1 MKKFFLGGNIYVLVV
16 MVLLITALS
25 VFAIIYRG
33 WVQALEGYG
42 YLGLFF
48 LNILAAATVI
58 VPIPAIVAVFAMGGI
73 LNPLLVGAVAGI
85 GEGIGGLSAYFLGH
99 SGRMG
104 FNNFHNSL
112 NGNKRYRSIYS
123 WIEKRLKNRWALTI
137 FVSSAIP
144 NPFFLPMGA
153 ASALAQFPFWKF
165 FMCCW
170 IGKTVKGIVIAGLGA
185 LGLRAIFH
193 IFGIPV

>member
-1 MKKFFLGGNIYVLVV
+1 MKKTFPDGNIYVLVA
-16 MVLLITALS
+16 MVLLITAIS
-25 VFAIIYRG
+25 VFAIIYRD

-58 VPIPAIVAVFAMGGI
+58 VPVPAIVAVFAMGGI
-73 LNPLLVGAVAGI
+73 LNPFLVGAVAGV

-99 SGRMG
+99 GGRMG
-104 FNNFHNSL
+104 FNNFNNNL
-112 NGNKRYRSIYS
+112 NDNKIYRSIYS
-123 WIEKRLKNRWALTI
+123 RIAKRMENRWPLTV

-153 ASALAQFPFWKF
+153 AAAVAHFSLWKF
-165 FMCCW
+165 FLYCW
-170 IGKTVKGIVIAGLGA
+170 AGKTVKGIIIACLGA
-185 LGLRAIFH
+185 IGLRAIFNA
-193 IFGIPV
+193 FGIPV